1 MSTEAK
7 ASMNEQTCI
16 GRALLT
22 NPSSQADRCGLQVGR
37 EDKREQHSSLHD
49 CQHLRER
56 HRDQG
61 ASPACAERPSRMQAE
76 VKGMAAQ
83 DHCFGNRKG
92 GDSAFLLCIA
102 TPGYIPSSLDH
113 EGSAW
118 EVASTCMDTEHTAH
132 LVSQFAQ
139 KRCGVERRAPS
150 SPHLWMMSSNCRF
163 FCLWPG

>member
-118 EVASTCMDTEHTAH
+118 VVAEVIFYMHGHRAYCSSSVPVCSEEMWSGKKGSIFPSFMDD
-132 LVSQFAQ
+132 V
-139 KRCGVERRAPS
+139 
-150 SPHLWMMSSNCRF
+150 
-163 FCLWPG
+163 